1 MTSIEEIKDKTLPIL
16 KRYGVKKAA
25 LFGSFARGTIV
36 TEASDIDI
44 LVEIEEDISLLDFVG
59 LKLELEEI
67 LGRKVD
73 LVEYS
78 TLKPILKERV
88 LKEQVPIL

>member
-1 MTSIEEIKDKTLPIL
+1 MEEIKEIRDKIIPIL
-16 KRYGVKKAA
+16 KRYGVSKAA
-25 LFGSFARGTIV
+25 LFGSSVKGEM
-36 TEASDIDI
+36 TEESDIDV
-44 LVEIEEDISLLDFVG
+44 LVEIETDISLLDFVG

-73 LVEYS
+73 VVEYS

-88 LKEQVPIL
+88 LREQVPIL